1 LGFNKGGIGIME
13 FKIGDTIRL
22 KADVE
27 IKGKVGKIA
36 SMYINKKRKQS
47 VYFIDIGESEYF
59 IATEREIEKSE
70 DEPQTTGTT
79 NSDIE
84 ELLKILRKIEKQ
96 IKELQNETKN

>member
-1 LGFNKGGIGIME
+1 ME
-13 FKIGDTIRL
+13 FKIGDTVRL

-27 IKGKVGKIA
+27 TKGKVGKIA
-36 SMYINKKRKQS
+36 NMYINEKRKQS

-70 DEPQTTGTT
+70 DEPQTAETT
-79 NSDIE
+79 DSDIK

-96 IKELQNETKN
+96 INELQNENKN